1 MPSTYERSFVKGVV
15 WECVSFVFTTL
26 LVYVVYSNL
35 ETSLKFSLILTLIK
49 IPFFF
54 IHERLWKMIRW
65 GKY

>member
-1 MPSTYERSFVKGVV
+1 MPSTYKRSFAKGVV
-15 WECVSFVFTTL
+15 WEMISFLFTTA
-26 LVYVVYSNL
+26 LVYIVYGNI
-35 ETSLKFSLILTLIK
+35 ETSLKFSLVLTIIK